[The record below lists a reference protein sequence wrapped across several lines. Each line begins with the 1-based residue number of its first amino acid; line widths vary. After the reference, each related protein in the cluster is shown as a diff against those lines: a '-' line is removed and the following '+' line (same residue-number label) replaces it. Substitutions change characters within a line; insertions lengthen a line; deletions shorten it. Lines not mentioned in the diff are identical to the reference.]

1 MDSSPPPSAPLTQA
15 TAPAEPGPRE
25 RCWKALWQTIRTIYY
40 YASTATTTTG
50 RLRALVV
57 FVLWLIFTIYYA
69 ATATTEV
76 AAGKQCLEPTHDTNY
91 LVVTLVDMCTCVPPE
106 LENAFLEP
114 LSLAFFSCLFPRKL
128 RPFTSYRFH
137 FASTSHAPL
146 SHHRHSSPF
155 AVPIPPPLCSGLR
168 AARADQ

>member
-76 AAGKQCLEPTHDTNY
+76 PAGKQCLEPTHGTNY

-114 LSLAFFSCLFPRKL
+114 LSLAFFSCLLPRKL
-128 RPFTSYRFH
+128 SE
-137 FASTSHAPL
+137 
-146 SHHRHSSPF
+146 
-155 AVPIPPPLCSGLR
+155 VW
-168 AARADQ
+168 